1 MEEIENNPKIHKVR
15 TIILL
20 IIFIAIAGMVLY
32 GENPNFSEKE
42 NPPSFKNLINSL
54 KQ

>member
-1 MEEIENNPKIHKVR
+1 MEKEPNNPKIHKVR

-32 GENPNFSEKE
+32 GESPNFSNKE
-42 NPPSFKNLINSL
+42 NPPSFRNLIDSL